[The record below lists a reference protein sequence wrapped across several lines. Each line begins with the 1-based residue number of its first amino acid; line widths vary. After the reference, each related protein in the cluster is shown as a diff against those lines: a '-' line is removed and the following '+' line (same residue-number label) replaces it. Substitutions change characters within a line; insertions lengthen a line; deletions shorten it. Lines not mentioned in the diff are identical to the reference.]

1 MQSPHTSAVSSRA
14 IAGLGGTSS
23 SRLVAAARSNPGLT
37 MRQPVQDDSEDSLSQ
52 ESMLSWTGGGILAY
66 PPHAPLTHAAG
77 LTSTARQGTVS
88 SAMERVIRL
97 ERARA
102 GKV

>member
-1 MQSPHTSAVSSRA
+1 
-14 IAGLGGTSS
+14 
-23 SRLVAAARSNPGLT
+23 

-52 ESMLSWTGGGILAY
+52 ESMLSWTGGGILGY
-66 PPHAPLTHAAG
+66 PPQAPLTRETG
-77 LTSTARQGTVS
+77 LTTSTARQGTVS

>member
-1 MQSPHTSAVSSRA
+1 
-14 IAGLGGTSS
+14 
-23 SRLVAAARSNPGLT
+23 

-52 ESMLSWTGGGILAY
+52 ESMLSWTGGGILGY
-66 PPHAPLTHAAG
+66 PPQVPLTRETG
-77 LTSTARQGTVS
+77 SIGTARQGTVS

>member
-1 MQSPHTSAVSSRA
+1 MQSPHTSAASSRA

-52 ESMLSWTGGGILAY
+52 ESMLSWTGGAILGY
-66 PPHAPLTHAAG
+66 PPQAPLTRETG